1 MKFKNLFNQKNLQN
15 NLYLSNVIAS
25 LTALLRRQLNL
36 QDSGNDRIQK
46 FWRVRGHKN
55 PAELS
60 IKDKRIL
67 EKLMREIC
75 AAEIQ
80 ISLLIVERQ
89 KVVAEY
95 LQLSESGAQDSA
107 PEDKENDVV

>member
-1 MKFKNLFNQKNLQN
+1 
-15 NLYLSNVIAS
+15 
-25 LTALLRRQLNL
+25 
-36 QDSGNDRIQK
+36 
-46 FWRVRGHKN
+46 
-55 PAELS
+55 
-60 IKDKRIL
+60 
-67 EKLMREIC
+67 MREIC

-107 PEDKENDVV
+107 LEDKENDVV

>member
-1 MKFKNLFNQKNLQN
+1 MKFRNNFDQKSLQN

-25 LTALLRRQLNL
+25 ITALLRRQLNL

-75 AAEIQ
+75 AAETQ
-80 ISLLIVERQ
+80 ISLLIAERQ

-95 LQLSESGAQDSA
+95 LQPSDSGEQNSA
-107 PEDKENDVV
+107 PEVKED